1 MNIQIFGSS
10 KSFDSKKAERWFKE
24 RRIKYQY
31 IDVPSKGLSPREYQ
45 SVKQKV
51 GFKALVNTKC
61 RAYEELYMAYITP
74 DAKRKSCWN
83 IRSCSTPPLS
93 AMARRPLWAT
103 ARTSGPNGS
112 KIFPE
117 GDTAMWDNTLPKNRF
132 LRFCVLMVHRC
143 GRHNVATQSAALAF
157 YLLFMIFPFLIFISA
172 LLGLLNLNITG
183 MMTVLSDFLPEEVV
197 DLLRMYFT
205 YVTDNPSPQLMV
217 FGLVFSIYFPMR
229 ATNSLMAAVRTAYHL
244 GPPKGFITQW
254 IKVLLYTV
262 TLIVTIALTLS
273 LMTFGER
280 ALWYTVEHFHLP
292 EFLAMLW
299 VTLRFPIAGAVS
311 FLALFLLYALA
322 QDTIQ
327 PLKNICPGVLF
338 SLAAWM
344 AFSWLYSYYVNH
356 FSHYSVLYGSIGAV
370 IVVLIWLNLSAFTLI
385 LGAEMN
391 GVLISMRKDRLEQG
405 VNIPKT

>member
-1 MNIQIFGSS
+1 
-10 KSFDSKKAERWFKE
+10 
-24 RRIKYQY
+24 
-31 IDVPSKGLSPREYQ
+31 
-45 SVKQKV
+45 
-51 GFKALVNTKC
+51 
-61 RAYEELYMAYITP
+61 
-74 DAKRKSCWN
+74 
-83 IRSCSTPPLS
+83 
-93 AMARRPLWAT
+93 
-103 ARTSGPNGS
+103 
-112 KIFPE
+112 
-117 GDTAMWDNTLPKNRF
+117 MWDNTLPKNRF
-132 LRFCVLMVHRC
+132 LRFCVLMAHRC
-143 GRHNVATQSAALAF
+143 GRHNVAMQSAALAF

-172 LLGLLNLNITG
+172 LLGLLDLNITG

-292 EFLAMLW
+292 EFLAKLW
-299 VTLRFPIAGAVS
+299 VTLRFPVAGAVS

-405 VNIPKT
+405 VNIPTTEIVCQISAAASLRERKLFYGYKIAGICKITD